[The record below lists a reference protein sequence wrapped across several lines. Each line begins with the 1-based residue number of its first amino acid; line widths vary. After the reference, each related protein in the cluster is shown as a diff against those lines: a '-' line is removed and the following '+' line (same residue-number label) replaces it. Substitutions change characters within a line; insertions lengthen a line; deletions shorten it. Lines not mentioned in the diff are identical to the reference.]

1 LKRSGFTV
9 IELLIAMLIS
19 GTIVTLA
26 IEQLF
31 NYLNLQ
37 ALLMARTEL
46 REETQLAQ
54 EKVGQRL
61 RYAIM
66 LEPVQNDGYMI
77 VVPNDVDKCGRLC
90 YLDTYDI
97 FWWRIRKDPIDQT
110 VKTGL
115 TEQQLTLP
123 AFHDEPDVATLVEL
137 FGSTMGTTRQIARS
151 MDMITIT
158 VEGTKTYRSILG
170 ASRPLAKRPD
180 PVKIALT
187 ELIAP
192 RSMPYAME
200 SMPSFKDVIKKLKD
214 KAAER

>member
-1 LKRSGFTV
+1 MRRGFTL
-9 IELLIAMLIS
+9 IELLLAMLIAS
-19 GTIVTLA
+19 AVITLA

-66 LEPVQNDGYMI
+66 LEPVPNDGYMI

-97 FWWRIRKDPIDQT
+97 FWWRIRKDPIDQS
-110 VKTGL
+110 VVSGL
-115 TEQQLTLP
+115 VEQQITLP
-123 AFHDEPDVATLVEL
+123 AFHDEPDVAVLVEL
-137 FGSTMGTTRQIARS
+137 FGSTIATNRQIARS
-151 MDMITIT
+151 MDVLSIT

-170 ASRPLAKRPD
+170 ASRPIAKRPE

-192 RSMPYAME
+192 RSMPIAMD
-200 SMPSFKDVIKKLKD
+200 SMPSFKDVIKKLKE
-214 KAAER
+214 KTAAR